1 MFTKILFGTCLT
13 EYCDHIFNFAMNLT
27 KEHDAALWIFYGLG
41 PIGKGLEAIEKEIKK
56 AEEEVSQAYVE
67 RLKQKGID
75 YRINIT
81 AGDVVAELVGLARNA
96 GIDLLIAGTSTK
108 TPLAAGGSPADN
120 SLGQVVS
127 QVLLRSPCP
136 VLVVPPALIPG
147 LSQR

>member
-1 MFTKILFGTCLT
+1 
-13 EYCDHIFNFAMNLT
+13 MNS
-27 KEHDAALWIFYGLG
+27 
-41 PIGKGLEAIEKEIKK
+41 GKKRRTAHVYKN
-56 AEEEVSQAYVE
+56 
-67 RLKQKGID
+67 KGID

-81 AGDVVAELVGLARNA
+81 AGDVVDELVGLARNA
-96 GIDLLIAGTSTK
+96 GIDLLITGTSTK
-108 TPLAAGGSPADN
+108 IPLATGGSPADN